1 MYLHNKRD
9 IRNITSLKDNV
20 RKRLR
25 AFSGKGT
32 ARSKERK
39 KKYKVTLKNNV
50 FTLAQVSI
58 NLLLHQLAEEEH
70 LRLWMRFS
78 TRRSPAAH
86 LTRKIL
92 KPQEENLN
100 ADRTSRSA
108 MTFRKKQKNKQS

>member
-39 KKYKVTLKNNV
+39 KKIK
-50 FTLAQVSI
+50 
-58 NLLLHQLAEEEH
+58 
-70 LRLWMRFS
+70 
-78 TRRSPAAH
+78 
-86 LTRKIL
+86 
-92 KPQEENLN
+92 
-100 ADRTSRSA
+100 
-108 MTFRKKQKNKQS
+108 